1 MHPPWR
7 SLILA
12 STAALLALVPAA
24 PGWAQSQPPAN
35 DPARALYRNHA
46 CFACHGEYGR
56 SLIEAY
62 PDLAGQDVRYLINQ
76 VRDIVSG
83 ARKGSLDA
91 SGNPRAEVMRAALVA
106 PDGEVR
112 FKDVDLKIIAGWLA
126 MQPPAQPLPQAKDV
140 PKARIQA
147 GEGVFRQYM
156 CASCHGREGQKP
168 MQGYPYLAAMKRNYV
183 VGQLRDFRDKTRTNR
198 MASVMASIVKRMTDQ
213 EIDLVADYIA
223 QIERKPKEPAP
234 PPQD

>member
-1 MHPPWR
+1 MLTVLRPI
-7 SLILA
+7 SLAFSALA
-12 STAALLALVPAA
+12 VVLAA
-24 PGWAQSQPPAN
+24 PASAQSPAN
-35 DPARALYRNHA
+35 DPARALYRAHA
-46 CFACHGEYGR
+46 CFACHGEDGR

-76 VRDIVSG
+76 VRDIIAG
-83 ARKGSLDA
+83 TRKGGLDA

-106 PDGEVR
+106 TDGEVR
-112 FKDVDLKIIAGWLA
+112 FKDVDLKIIAGWLS
-126 MQPPAQPLPQAKDV
+126 MQPPAQPLPQAKEA

-147 GEGVFRQYM
+147 GEEVFRRFM

-183 VGQLRDFRDKTRTNR
+183 VGQLKDFRDQTRSNR
-198 MASVMASIVKRMTDQ
+198 MAPIMANIVKRMTDQ
-213 EIDLVADYIA
+213 EIDLVAEYIA

-234 PPQD
+234 QPQE